1 VSDSTLDQIGV
12 AAVIIVGFTFVAL
25 AIWGIL
31 HMAKKG
37 AKAGGKFVR
46 DNPELVG
53 AAVKAAPLLLI

>member
-31 HMAKKG
+31 HMAK
-37 AKAGGKFVR
+37 R
-46 DNPELVG
+46 ELRQ
-53 AAVKAAPLLLI
+53 AVNSSEITLS